1 MYNSSCIAILG
12 FVYMER
18 IPGRD
23 ITIGNVVIPTLDFYI
38 PEEKPKNGD
47 LVGEIIKEKG
57 NFAGICVLGFAHL
70 NGLRPL
76 ESVVSLKKGVF
87 DEDIVGSTFYPF
99 ELHILKETYISW
111 RSKMRAF
118 FEEEGMGK
126 MREIIRNFHI
136 FYPEEIGEWRVL
148 GRDILVDLPPFI
160 FRDFLKSGDMGNGSV
175 NKVHKARESDFT
187 LYQRVRN
194 SEIWL
199 RIFEKVKGE
208 EVEGLSSNRLNDI
221 KRGMEELNSLLEGKK
236 NGKEIKKKLSSIERD
251 IRAILKSFKKSR
263 RERREEPNEIKE
275 KLRDAVASA
284 YREVF
289 FEESVKIIDG
299 TEPQKPF
306 LFSQLLNNLSFDEI
320 NAAMIKE
327 LRDKSTFM
335 GIFFSSICKFVG
347 RGGDCYEWDF
357 LRLRES
363 FANKIR
369 SKKEEGTMRALRDEF
384 NSIFSKELENR
395 GITGSI
401 NWNDVDEFMEYVV
414 EELFGGEIDNEL
426 KEKISSSDVK
436 SEDSAL
442 GLMAAFLGF
451 DPSKLNEMRQ
461 DEERDLNLKN
471 FNLGKD
477 DKEKRWQFM
486 KKLILGPLLL
496 QVNMLDS
503 KLAGE
508 TIDPTG
514 IIFGDL
520 IKGDEIDFG
529 CCKAVV
535 KMRTKGKYSIL
546 RKLLE
551 RSGELV
557 DKDGNIS
564 IAKFVEN
571 VKDFNGCSIVLT
583 SKKEGLSD
591 AEAVGEIAQRTVGE
605 IINVVIRRELSS
617 KQNIRRVRIS
627 KVRDNI
633 DGLDLKKLFGSG
645 SVNIELD
652 IKESDLLSSASRI
665 SWKWL
670 KFVIEIELD
679 DGRRVMAEYQMFPS
693 NEEWETKKED
703 DDKYRSKRAITPA
716 RGRFSVMYLLF
727 GPEALF
733 SRLHKQWIKSKK
745 RYF

>member
-57 NFAGICVLGFAHL
+57 NFAGIYVLGFAHL

>member
-148 GRDILVDLPPFI
+148 GRDILVNLPPFI

>member
-1 MYNSSCIAILG
+1 
-12 FVYMER
+12 MER

-148 GRDILVDLPPFI
+148 GRDILVNLPPFI